1 MIDYIKEN
9 GQFIFLM
16 IVWTIA
22 GVFLKESALVLVPLT
37 FILLK
42 RKGHYTEIFL
52 GFLFILFLSDNR
64 HHELDFA
71 KLVKDISL
79 VLLSAFVFLDRKNFE
94 VRSGIFI
101 PFAAFLVLSFILC
114 ARHPEPITSFQKIL
128 SYSLLLIFIPDYY
141 MRQLNEDGE
150 SFMRHVVWAGII
162 LLTIGFLLIFLK
174 PDWPYLNGRYNGLL
188 GNPNG
193 IGTFCCLLT
202 ILIALA
208 RYHYPGIFSRE
219 QMLLFIAVIALS
231 VIMSKSRNGMFSI
244 LMFLFFMR
252 FYRMSY
258 WAGFVI
264 VISSAILFQLVN
276 ENLPVIVTN
285 LGLGEFLRA
294 DQLED
299 GSGRTIAWAFAWHEI
314 QKNFFFG
321 LGFAYEEYLF
331 FVNQGWLN
339 MLNHQ
344 GGVHNTYL
352 AIWLN
357 TGLVGLAL
365 FMFGFFRNFIGKAS
379 NNYLAMPAMFA
390 IMFQIT
396 FEPWFQSSLNPFTS
410 LALLIIVLLQITKQE
425 TDVVTTGKTEENS
438 VSVL

>member
-1 MIDYIKEN
+1 MIDHIKAN
-9 GQFIFLM
+9 AQFVFLM
-16 IVWTIA
+16 IIWTIA
-22 GVFLKESALVLVPLT
+22 GVIIKESALVLVPLT

-42 RKGHYTEIFL
+42 RKGHYSEMFI

-79 VLLSAFVFLDRKNFE
+79 VLLSGFVMLDRKNFE
-94 VRSGIFI
+94 IKSNLFI
-101 PFAAFLVLSFILC
+101 PFSAFLVLSLALC
-114 ARHPEPITSFQKIL
+114 VRHPEPLTSFQKIL
-128 SYSLLLIFIPDYY
+128 SYSLLLIFIPDYFT
-141 MRQLNEDGE
+141 RQLHYDGRD
-150 SFMRHVVWAGII
+150 FLLQVIWAGVI
-162 LLTIGFLLIFLK
+162 LLCIGFLLIIFK
-174 PDWPYLNGRYNGLL
+174 PEWPYLVGRYNGLL

-202 ILIALA
+202 IIVALA
-208 RYHYPGIFSRE
+208 RYHYPDILSRN
-219 QMLLFIAVIALS
+219 QLLLIIGVIALS
-231 VIMSKSRNGMFSI
+231 VLMSRSRNGMFSI
-244 LMFLFFMR
+244 LIFLFFMR
-252 FYRMSY
+252 FYRISY

-264 VISSAILFQLVN
+264 VISSAIIFQLIN
-276 ENLPVIVTN
+276 ENLVTIVTN
-285 LGLGEFLRA
+285 LGLGEFLRV
-294 DQLED
+294 DQLDD
-299 GSGRTIAWAFAWHEI
+299 GSGRTIAWAFAWQEI

-331 FVNQGWLN
+331 AINQEWLN

-357 TGLVGLAL
+357 TGITGLAL
-365 FMFGFFRNFIGKAS
+365 FLYGFFRNFLGKAKG
-379 NNYLAMPAMFA
+379 NYLAMPAMFA

-410 LALLIIVLLQITKQE
+410 LALLAIVLLQTSKP
-425 TDVVTTGKTEENS
+425 VSNAVTTGEKQENS
-438 VSVL
+438 VPVL